1 MNVGLHILKHMAAL
15 SDERICARGL
25 YDPDFQYFC
34 GAEYFPHE
42 RPIGRSSMTN
52 WRERSGSA
60 MECMGKDKAHE
71 PYVFGCRVSV
81 AVTHKRA
88 PAGQFV
94 THIPALHGNPDD
106 GHTLK
111 DVIEEMRAWTG
122 VSVARIF
129 VDKGYRGH
137 TPQQAQGLS
146 IGPDAWHHTHHQEG
160 ALQTIRRRPPADAVD
175 AKNTVDIKE
184 WEVSFGGRSR
194 DPYAEAAS
202 RKVDLIPVPTRRSRP
217 YGIIIAPNGTPWVA
231 LFGTNKLASIDPR
244 TPYHRAGHG
253 CRMAGAILP
262 ALPSWDRNVQEN
274 LADSRRSKFVHRW

>member
-1 MNVGLHILKHMAAL
+1 MKVRLHILKHMAAL
-15 SDERICARGL
+15 SDERICARGV

-42 RPIGRSSMTN
+42 RPIDRSSMTN
-52 WRERSGSA
+52 WRERIGPA
-60 MECMGKDKAHE
+60 VECMGKDKAHE

-81 AVTHKRA
+81 AVTHKWA

-111 DVIEEMRAWTG
+111 DVIEEMKAWTG

-160 ALQTIRRRPPADAVD
+160 APQTIRRRAHHRSAQQRWPVGPKRPQGKRRQPYQRHPRRRRRQLSPAIQVAQAFLCLDRQCP
-175 AKNTVDIKE
+175 KNSK
-184 WEVSFGGRSR
+184 
-194 DPYAEAAS
+194 
-202 RKVDLIPVPTRRSRP
+202 PTT
-217 YGIIIAPNGTPWVA
+217 ITP
-231 LFGTNKLASIDPR
+231 SR
-244 TPYHRAGHG
+244 TPMNNFWVVHG
-253 CRMAGAILP
+253 RPIIVAIVAPQASNP
-262 ALPSWDRNVQEN
+262 ANRHEHHPRYSVAFL
-274 LADSRRSKFVHRW
+274 L